1 MTAGQTEPS
10 SAQPRFRRIVIK
22 LSGEALAGTSGF
34 GICPETTGA
43 IARQIREVTELRVE
57 TALVIGGGNI
67 IRGVEASRG
76 GMDRAT
82 ADTMGMLATVI
93 NGLALQDA
101 LERCEGI
108 PTRLMTAFEVRALA
122 EPYIRRRAIRHL
134 EKGRIIILAGGTGSP
149 FFTTDTAAALRAS
162 EIGAEVILKA
172 TKVDG
177 VYDRDP
183 LKDPDAQKFDRIS
196 YTEALSRR
204 LRIMD
209 STAFAMCMDRGI
221 PIIVFD
227 FFAKGNLRRVVLG
240 EPVGSVVAAES
251 P

>member
-1 MTAGQTEPS
+1 MTAGPTQPGE
-10 SAQPRFRRIVIK
+10 AQPRFRRIVVK
-22 LSGEALAGTSGF
+22 LSGEALAGPSGI
-34 GICPETTGA
+34 GICPEASAA
-43 IARQIREVTELRVE
+43 IARRIRGVVELGVE
-57 TALVIGGGNI
+57 TAIVIGGGNI
-67 IRGVEASRG
+67 IRGTEASRD

-134 EKGRIIILAGGTGSP
+134 EKGRVIILAGGTGSP
-149 FFTTDTAAALRAS
+149 FFTTDTTAALRAS

-183 LKDPDAQKFDRIS
+183 LKHPDARKFDRIG
-196 YTEALSRR
+196 YAEALSRR
-204 LRIMD
+204 LRVMD

-221 PIIVFD
+221 PIVVFD
-227 FFAKGNLRRVVLG
+227 FFAQGNLKRAVLG
-240 EPVGSVVAAES
+240 EPVGSVVSAES
-251 P
+251 D